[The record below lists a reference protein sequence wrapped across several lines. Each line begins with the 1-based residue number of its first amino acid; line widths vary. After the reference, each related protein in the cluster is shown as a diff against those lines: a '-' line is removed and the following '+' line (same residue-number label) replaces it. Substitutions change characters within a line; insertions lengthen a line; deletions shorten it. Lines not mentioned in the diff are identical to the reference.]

1 MAGIKAFDAA
11 ANPGLIDLTQR
22 AQEMTAKTDA
32 RAAAHAAMPSTRY
45 LQCTVTGENACVSFS
60 GAYGS
65 SKVAAT
71 YPANAQNTAIGFL
84 PVEAGAYVRLYL
96 HNAVE
101 QNDFRFVYANGNV

>member
-1 MAGIKAFDAA
+1 
-11 ANPGLIDLTQR
+11 
-22 AQEMTAKTDA
+22 
-32 RAAAHAAMPSTRY
+32 MPSTRYVDLPFGLTGGDAAFGYIDFTNSYGDGY